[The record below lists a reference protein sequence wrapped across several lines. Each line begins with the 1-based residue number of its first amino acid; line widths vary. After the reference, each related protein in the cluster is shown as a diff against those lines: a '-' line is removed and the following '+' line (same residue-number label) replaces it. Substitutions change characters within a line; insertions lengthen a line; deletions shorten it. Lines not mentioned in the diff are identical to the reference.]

1 LRFLLD
7 ENLSPE
13 LVNPLVDAGHDV
25 VHVRSI
31 GLLRAPDRT
40 VLERARIEHRIIVS
54 ADTDF
59 GQLLAHSQ
67 DPLPSV
73 ILLRTGRHRRALGQ
87 ATLILANLP
96 QVQSDLD
103 AGAIVVIEANRV
115 RVRRLPLT
123 SEPS

>member
-13 LVNPLVDAGHDV
+13 LVNPLVEAGHDV
-25 VHVRSI
+25 IHVRSI

-54 ADTDF
+54 ADSDF
-59 GQLLAHSQ
+59 GQLLAHSR

-73 ILLRTGRHRRALGQ
+73 ILLRSERHRRALSQ

-96 QVQSDLD
+96 QVQPDLD
-103 AGAIVVIEANRV
+103 TGAIVVIEANRV
-115 RVRRLPLT
+115 RVRRLPLMP
-123 SEPS
+123 EPS